1 LDEEKRLS
9 DLKEA
14 LAFGNHRGA
23 TNKPEL
29 LKELVNNDVSY
40 GYALVLPLNKILS
53 IPHICMAPMNV
64 APQHSIDELGNII
77 EKDCLMH
84 DQSWKW
90 GSETSVNSRVK
101 DETNIPCIFGQALK
115 RLINKAVALRRKYLG
130 QKIFCSKINYKSTSE
145 GCT

>member
-1 LDEEKRLS
+1 MGYGSEFKDPKILEPHFKFHPCWPRLKSILENGSNWQPEELDEEKRLS

-53 IPHICMAPMNV
+53 IPHICMAPMSV
-64 APQHSIDELGNII
+64 APQHIL
-77 EKDCLMH
+77 
-84 DQSWKW
+84 
-90 GSETSVNSRVK
+90 
-101 DETNIPCIFGQALK
+101 
-115 RLINKAVALRRKYLG
+115 
-130 QKIFCSKINYKSTSE
+130 
-145 GCT
+145 